1 MSVIK
6 VQALSKNFGAIKA
19 VDQLSFE
26 VEAGQ
31 VYGFLGQN
39 GSGKSTTIR
48 MLLSLIHPSE
58 GHIEIFGQSLT
69 DNRSAILEK
78 VGAVIERPDS
88 YPYLTAQEHLSL
100 FAKLRKQKITAAKIE
115 STLSQ
120 VGLLARAND
129 KVQTYSLGMK
139 QRLGIGIALLHDPQ
153 LIILD
158 EPTNG
163 LDPQGIADIRQL
175 IQSLSKEEGK
185 TVLVS
190 SHLLSEIEQIAS
202 HILIIHQGKKMA
214 EGPTSSLLDPNKT
227 IVQIKTL
234 DDADAK
240 QKLMDSAYRANI
252 LERSEGLYLSIPKLD
267 IPGLNT
273 FFMVTTLL
281 GEYVGVILVLVFLFF
296 TGKHFIPVYLIALLI
311 TFLVSQGLK
320 LFVFEHENRPSY
332 TYEQLEKIEGLEH
345 HKHHSFPS
353 GHTSTAFAIFT
364 ILAIA
369 YPKKGVPFLGA
380 MLAVLVGISRIYLG
394 QHYLSDVV
402 TGAIIGL
409 FTSVWVVYFYALYGQ
424 NKNG

>member
-6 VQALSKNFGAIKA
+6 VQALSKNFGALKA

-48 MLLSLIHPSE
+48 MLLSLIHPTK
-58 GHIEIFGQSLT
+58 GHIEIFGQSLI
-69 DNRSAILEK
+69 DHRSAILEQI
-78 VGAVIERPDS
+78 GAVIERPDL
-88 YPYLTAQEHLSL
+88 YPYLTAQEHLTL
-100 FAKLRKQKITAAKIE
+100 FAKLRKQKIASTKIE
-115 STLSQ
+115 ATLSQ

-158 EPTNG
+158 EPTTG

-175 IQSLSKEEGK
+175 IKSLSKEQGK
-185 TVLVS
+185 TVVVS

-234 DDADAK
+234 DDLDAK
-240 QKLMDSAYRANI
+240 QKLMESVYRSNI
-252 LERSEGLYLSIPKLD
+252 LERVEGLYLSMPKLD
-267 IPGLNT
+267 IPALNA
-273 FFMVTTLL
+273 F
-281 GEYVGVILVLVFLFF
+281 LVASN
-296 TGKHFIPVYLIALLI
+296 IALLSLEAKNSLEDY
-311 TFLVSQGLK
+311 FL
-320 LFVFEHENRPSY
+320 
-332 TYEQLEKIEGLEH
+332 QL
-345 HKHHSFPS
+345 
-353 GHTSTAFAIFT
+353 T
-364 ILAIA
+364 
-369 YPKKGVPFLGA
+369 
-380 MLAVLVGISRIYLG
+380 
-394 QHYLSDVV
+394 
-402 TGAIIGL
+402 
-409 FTSVWVVYFYALYGQ
+409 
-424 NKNG
+424 

>member
-6 VQALSKNFGAIKA
+6 VQGLSKNFGALKA

-26 VEAGQ
+26 VAAGQ

-48 MLLSLIHPSE
+48 MLLSLIHPSQ

-69 DNRSAILEK
+69 DHRSAILEQ
-78 VGAVIERPDS
+78 VGAVIERPDL
-88 YPYLTAQEHLSL
+88 YPYLTAQEHLTL
-100 FAKLRKQKITAAKIE
+100 FAKLRKQKITASKIE
-115 STLSQ
+115 ATLAQ

-139 QRLGIGIALLHDPQ
+139 QRLGIGIALLHDPK

-175 IQSLSKEEGK
+175 IKSLSKEEGK

-234 DDADAK
+234 DDQDAK
-240 QKLMDSAYRANI
+240 QKLMASPYSTNL
-252 LERSEGLYLSIPKLD
+252 LERTEGLYLTIPKLE
-267 IPGLNT
+267 IPALN
-273 FFMVTTLL
+273 
-281 GEYVGVILVLVFLFF
+281 
-296 TGKHFIPVYLIALLI
+296 A
-311 TFLVSQGLK
+311 FLVASHIDLVSLEAK
-320 LFVFEHENRPSY
+320 NSLEDYFL
-332 TYEQLEKIEGLEH
+332 QL
-345 HKHHSFPS
+345 
-353 GHTSTAFAIFT
+353 TSTF
-364 ILAIA
+364 
-369 YPKKGVPFLGA
+369 
-380 MLAVLVGISRIYLG
+380 
-394 QHYLSDVV
+394 
-402 TGAIIGL
+402 
-409 FTSVWVVYFYALYGQ
+409 
-424 NKNG
+424 

>member
-1 MSVIK
+1 MSMSVIK
-6 VQALSKNFGAIKA
+6 VQALSKTFGALKA

-58 GHIEIFGQSLT
+58 GKIEIFGKSLI
-69 DNRSAILEK
+69 DHRSAILEQI
-78 VGAVIERPDS
+78 GAVIERPDL
-88 YPYLTAQEHLSL
+88 YPYLTAQEHLTL
-100 FAKLRKQKITAAKIE
+100 FAKLRKQKISAAKIE
-115 STLSQ
+115 ATLSQ
-120 VGLLARAND
+120 VGLLARAHD

-139 QRLGIGIALLHDPQ
+139 QRLGIGIALLHDPA

-175 IQSLSKEEGK
+175 IKSLSKDQGK

-190 SHLLSEIEQIAS
+190 SHLLSEIEQIAT

-234 DDADAK
+234 DDQDAK

-273 FFMVTTLL
+273 F
-281 GEYVGVILVLVFLFF
+281 LVASN
-296 TGKHFIPVYLIALLI
+296 IALLSLESKNSLEDY
-311 TFLVSQGLK
+311 FL
-320 LFVFEHENRPSY
+320 
-332 TYEQLEKIEGLEH
+332 QL
-345 HKHHSFPS
+345 
-353 GHTSTAFAIFT
+353 TST
-364 ILAIA
+364 
-369 YPKKGVPFLGA
+369 Y
-380 MLAVLVGISRIYLG
+380 
-394 QHYLSDVV
+394 
-402 TGAIIGL
+402 
-409 FTSVWVVYFYALYGQ
+409 
-424 NKNG
+424 

>member
-26 VEAGQ
+26 VAAGQ

-48 MLLSLIHPSE
+48 MLLSLIHPSQ

-69 DNRSAILEK
+69 GNRSAILEQI
-78 VGAVIERPDS
+78 GAVIERPDL
-88 YPYLTAQEHLSL
+88 YPYLTAQEHLTL
-100 FAKLRKQKITAAKIE
+100 FAKLRKQKIAPSKIE
-115 STLSQ
+115 ATLAQ

-139 QRLGIGIALLHDPQ
+139 QRLGIGIALLHDPK

-175 IQSLSKEEGK
+175 IKSLSKEQGK

-214 EGPTSSLLDPNKT
+214 EGPTSSLLDPKKT

-240 QKLMDSAYRANI
+240 QKLMASAYRSNL
-252 LERSEGLYLSIPKLD
+252 LERTEGLYLTIPKLE
-267 IPGLNT
+267 IPALNA
-273 FFMVTTLL
+273 
-281 GEYVGVILVLVFLFF
+281 
-296 TGKHFIPVYLIALLI
+296 FIVASNIN
-311 TFLVSQGLK
+311 LVSLEAK
-320 LFVFEHENRPSY
+320 NSLEDYFL
-332 TYEQLEKIEGLEH
+332 QL
-345 HKHHSFPS
+345 
-353 GHTSTAFAIFT
+353 TST
-364 ILAIA
+364 
-369 YPKKGVPFLGA
+369 Y
-380 MLAVLVGISRIYLG
+380 
-394 QHYLSDVV
+394 
-402 TGAIIGL
+402 
-409 FTSVWVVYFYALYGQ
+409 
-424 NKNG
+424 

>member
-6 VQALSKNFGAIKA
+6 VQALSKSFGNLKA

-69 DNRSAILEK
+69 ANRSAILEQ
-78 VGAVIERPDS
+78 VGAVIERPDL
-88 YPYLTAQEHLSL
+88 YPYLTAKEHLTL
-100 FAKLRKQKITAAKIE
+100 FAKLRKQPVTAAKIE
-115 STLSQ
+115 ATLAQ

-139 QRLGIGIALLHDPQ
+139 QRLGIGIALLHDPA

-175 IQSLSKEEGK
+175 IRSLSKEQGK
-185 TVLVS
+185 TILVS
-190 SHLLSEIEQIAS
+190 SHLLSEIEQIAT

-214 EGPTSSLLDPNKT
+214 EGPTASLLDPNKT

-234 DDADAK
+234 DDLEAK
-240 QKLMDSAYRANI
+240 QKLIDSPYQSNV
-252 LERSEGLYLSIPKLD
+252 LERKEGLYLNIPKLS
-267 IPGLNT
+267 IPALN
-273 FFMVTTLL
+273 
-281 GEYVGVILVLVFLFF
+281 
-296 TGKHFIPVYLIALLI
+296 A
-311 TFLVSQGLK
+311 FLVASNISVLSLESK
-320 LFVFEHENRPSY
+320 NSLEDYFL
-332 TYEQLEKIEGLEH
+332 QL
-345 HKHHSFPS
+345 
-353 GHTSTAFAIFT
+353 TST
-364 ILAIA
+364 
-369 YPKKGVPFLGA
+369 Y
-380 MLAVLVGISRIYLG
+380 
-394 QHYLSDVV
+394 
-402 TGAIIGL
+402 
-409 FTSVWVVYFYALYGQ
+409 
-424 NKNG
+424 

>member
-6 VQALSKNFGAIKA
+6 VQALSKNFGALKA

-58 GHIEIFGQSLT
+58 GHIEMFGQSLT
-69 DNRSAILEK
+69 ENRSAILEQ
-78 VGAVIERPDS
+78 VGAVIERPDL
-88 YPYLTAQEHLSL
+88 YPYLTAQEHLTL
-100 FAKLRKQKITAAKIE
+100 FAKLRKQKIAASKIE
-115 STLSQ
+115 ATLAQ

-139 QRLGIGIALLHDPQ
+139 QRLGIGIALLHDPK

-175 IQSLSKEEGK
+175 IKSLSKEEGK

-234 DDADAK
+234 DDVDAK
-240 QKLMDSAYRANI
+240 QKLVESLYRGNL
-252 LERSEGLYLSIPKLD
+252 LERSEGLYLSIPKLE
-267 IPGLNT
+267 IPALNT
-273 FFMVTTLL
+273 FLVASNISLL
-281 GEYVGVILVLVFLFF
+281 SLEAKNSLEDYFL
-296 TGKHFIPVYLIALLI
+296 
-311 TFLVSQGLK
+311 
-320 LFVFEHENRPSY
+320 
-332 TYEQLEKIEGLEH
+332 QL
-345 HKHHSFPS
+345 
-353 GHTSTAFAIFT
+353 TST
-364 ILAIA
+364 
-369 YPKKGVPFLGA
+369 Y
-380 MLAVLVGISRIYLG
+380 
-394 QHYLSDVV
+394 
-402 TGAIIGL
+402 
-409 FTSVWVVYFYALYGQ
+409 
-424 NKNG
+424 

>member
-6 VQALSKNFGAIKA
+6 VQGLSKSFGALKA

-48 MLLSLIHPSE
+48 MLLSLIHPSQ

-69 DNRSAILEK
+69 DHRSAILEQ
-78 VGAVIERPDS
+78 VGAVIERPDL
-88 YPYLTAQEHLSL
+88 YPYLTAQEHLTL
-100 FAKLRKQKITAAKIE
+100 FAKLRKQKITASKIE
-115 STLSQ
+115 ATLAQ
-120 VGLLARAND
+120 VGLLSRAND

-139 QRLGIGIALLHDPQ
+139 QRLGIGIALLHDPK

-175 IQSLSKEEGK
+175 IKSLSKEEGK

-190 SHLLSEIEQIAS
+190 SHLLSEIEQIAT

-234 DDADAK
+234 DDQDAK
-240 QKLMDSAYRANI
+240 QKLMASPYSTNL
-252 LERSEGLYLSIPKLD
+252 LERTEGLYLTIPKLE
-267 IPGLNT
+267 IPALN
-273 FFMVTTLL
+273 
-281 GEYVGVILVLVFLFF
+281 
-296 TGKHFIPVYLIALLI
+296 A
-311 TFLVSQGLK
+311 FLVASHIDLVSLEAK
-320 LFVFEHENRPSY
+320 NSLEDYFL
-332 TYEQLEKIEGLEH
+332 QL
-345 HKHHSFPS
+345 
-353 GHTSTAFAIFT
+353 TST
-364 ILAIA
+364 
-369 YPKKGVPFLGA
+369 Y
-380 MLAVLVGISRIYLG
+380 
-394 QHYLSDVV
+394 
-402 TGAIIGL
+402 
-409 FTSVWVVYFYALYGQ
+409 
-424 NKNG
+424 